1 VAFFQARTALSDLE
15 DDDPASDRKNQLS
28 QQCRRLAG
36 ATGCTHG
43 DTQPAIATSPIRPAT
58 TIRVRRKVV
67 RRMSVLLEKRS
78 NGVAVIT
85 LNRPQVLNALD
96 VPAKERLGSI
106 WQEIADDPAVRVA
119 VLTGAGE
126 KAFCAGSDIKE
137 INRTGRMV
145 TTDILLR
152 AIPGVGVPLVKPVI
166 AALHGYCIGM
176 GMTLALHC
184 DLRLA
189 AKDAVLG
196 YPEVRHGMIS
206 AVSALHLPQ
215 VIPSALAL
223 EMLLIGR
230 NISAEEAWR
239 WGLVNAVVDDVAAE
253 AERWAVTIA
262 GYSPAAV
269 QATKRLATFWRR
281 SSDAERSEIEAVR
294 AMVETHDDYKEG
306 AAAFSGRR

>member
-189 AKDAVLG
+189 AKGAVLG

-206 AVSALHLPQ
+206 VSALHLPQ

-230 NISAEEAWR
+230 NISAEQAWR

-269 QATKRLATFWRR
+269 QATKRLATFSRR
-281 SSDAERSEIEAVR
+281 SSEAERSEIEAVR

>member
-1 VAFFQARTALSDLE
+1 
-15 DDDPASDRKNQLS
+15 
-28 QQCRRLAG
+28 
-36 ATGCTHG
+36 
-43 DTQPAIATSPIRPAT
+43 
-58 TIRVRRKVV
+58 
-67 RRMSVLLEKRS
+67 MSVLLEKRAS
-78 NGVAVIT
+78 GVAVVTID
-85 LNRPQVLNALD
+85 RPQVMNALD
-96 VPAKERLGSI
+96 VPAKERLGEI
-106 WQEIADDPAVRVA
+106 WQEIANDPQVRVA
-119 VLTGAGE
+119 ILTGSGE

-145 TTDILLR
+145 TTDILMR
-152 AIPGVGVPLVKPVI
+152 AIPGVGIPLVKPVI

-196 YPEVRHGMIS
+196 YPEVKHGMIS

-215 VIPSALAL
+215 VIPSAQAL

-230 NISAEEAWR
+230 NIPAEEAWR

-253 AERWAVTIA
+253 AERWAARIA
-262 GYSPAAV
+262 SYSPAAV
-269 QATKRLATFWRR
+269 QATKRLAMFSRR
-281 SSDAERSEIEAVR
+281 TSEAERFEIEAVR
-294 AMVETHDDYKEG
+294 AMVEARDDYKEG